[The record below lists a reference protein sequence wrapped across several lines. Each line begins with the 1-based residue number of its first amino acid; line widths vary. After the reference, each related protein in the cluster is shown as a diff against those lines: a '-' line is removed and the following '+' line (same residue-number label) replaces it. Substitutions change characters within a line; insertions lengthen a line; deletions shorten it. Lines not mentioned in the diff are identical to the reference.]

1 MFSRGQ
7 IFEGSIGGIHQSA
20 KVIAI
25 VDGGHIGWLEVLGT
39 KAPPFEL
46 DKADGPIWKLVQ
58 HGNAIVECSGAR
70 EKANAS

>member
-7 IFEGSIGGIHQSA
+7 VFEGLISGTRRSA

-25 VDGGHIGWLEVLGT
+25 VDGGQIGWLEFLDA

-46 DKADGPIWKLVQ
+46 SKADGSIWKLVQ
-58 HGNAIVECSGAR
+58 HG
-70 EKANAS
+70 

>member
-7 IFEGSIGGIHQSA
+7 IFEGVINGILRSA

-25 VDGGHIGWLEVLGT
+25 VDHGHIGWLEFLDA

-46 DKADGPIWKLVQ
+46 SKTDGSIWKLVQ
-58 HGNAIVECSGAR
+58 HG
-70 EKANAS
+70 

>member
-7 IFEGSIGGIHQSA
+7 IFEGLVGGNLRSA

-25 VDGGHIGWLEVLGT
+25 VDGGHIGWLELLDA

-46 DKADGPIWKLVQ
+46 VRADGPVWKL
-58 HGNAIVECSGAR
+58 APPER
-70 EKANAS
+70 

>member
-7 IFEGSIGGIHQSA
+7 IFEGLIGGIRRSA

-25 VDGGHIGWLEVLGT
+25 VDGGHIGWLEFLDT

-46 DKADGPIWKLVQ
+46 NTADGPIWKLVQ
-58 HGNAIVECSGAR
+58 HG
-70 EKANAS
+70 

>member
-7 IFEGSIGGIHQSA
+7 IFEGTVGGIRRSA

-25 VDGGHIGWLEVLGT
+25 VDGGHIGWLEFLDA

-46 DKADGPIWKLVQ
+46 VRADGPVWKLV
-58 HGNAIVECSGAR
+58 R
-70 EKANAS
+70 ER

>member
-7 IFEGSIGGIHQSA
+7 IFEGVVGGIRRSA

-25 VDGGHIGWLEVLGT
+25 VDGGQVGWLEFLDA

-46 DKADGPIWKLVQ
+46 VRADGPVWKLVSRKQ
-58 HGNAIVECSGAR
+58 
-70 EKANAS
+70 